1 MRDAIRWFKCKL
13 KPPKNSVKMDN
24 SATKRGNSPVDVQME
39 VKMVRR
45 KADIKEYYA
54 DVFEGV
60 GRFPG
65 PPYHIQLDPKVP
77 PKHQ

>member
-1 MRDAIRWFKCKL
+1 MPL
-13 KPPKNSVKMDN
+13 KQDK
-24 SATKRGNSPVDVQME
+24 SPVNMQIE

-65 PPYHIQLDPKVP
+65 PPYHIQLDPKIP
-77 PKHQ
+77 PKTNTSKTGFLYILKKPSSKS